1 MSTYVVSGT
10 ASGIGAATA
19 ALLRERGHSVV
30 GVDRVDSDVDAPVV
44 ADLSTDEGR
53 SEALLAVGDA
63 LGDGPL
69 HGVVPCAGLAGL
81 TGVDPALLVSVNF
94 FGATR
99 LVSGLHDR
107 LRRTAEGGEDA
118 AVVLLSSNSTTCQ
131 PGWALDVARA
141 CLDDDEERA
150 RARARRRDAVHVY
163 PSSKAALAWWARSVG
178 TGRGWAGAGIRVN
191 AVAPGLIATPMT
203 DGLREDPVLGRF
215 ADTYPTALRRP
226 GRPGEVAALICFL
239 LSPEASLM
247 VGSVVFADGGTDALL
262 HRRWPRTHFVPA
274 PVMKA
279 AQRALPVVA
288 RLQERRKP

>member
-19 ALLRERGHSVV
+19 ALLRERGHRVV
-30 GVDRVDSDVDAPVV
+30 GVDRVHSDVDAPVV
-44 ADLSTDEGR
+44 ADLSADEGR
-53 SEALLAVGDA
+53 SEALRAVGEA

-81 TGVDPALLVSVNF
+81 TGVDPARLISVNF

-99 LVSGLHDR
+99 LVSGLQDR

-118 AVVLLSSNSTTCQ
+118 AAVLLSSNSATCQ

-150 RARARRRDAVHVY
+150 RAKARRRDAVHVY

-178 TGRGWAGAGIRVN
+178 TGRRWAGAGVRVN
-191 AVAPGLIATPMT
+191 AVAPGLVATPMT

-215 ADTYPTALRRP
+215 ADTYPTALGRP
-226 GRPGEVAALICFL
+226 GRPEEVAALICFL
-239 LSPEASLM
+239 LSAEASLM

-262 HRRWPRTHFVPA
+262 HRRWPRTRFVPA

-279 AQRALPVVA
+279 AQQALPLVA